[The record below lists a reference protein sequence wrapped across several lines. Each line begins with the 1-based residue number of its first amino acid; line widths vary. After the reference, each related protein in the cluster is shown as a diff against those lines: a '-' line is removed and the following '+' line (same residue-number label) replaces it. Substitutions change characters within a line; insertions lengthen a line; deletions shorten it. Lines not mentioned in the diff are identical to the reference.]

1 MSTNEV
7 GSGGSKMQLIN
18 ERWQEIQV
26 SMEREK
32 NYRVQ
37 SLEDQMNALEERMT
51 HSKAFN
57 QQRIHILS
65 EKIDKSKDQLALVRE
80 KKEEVDQAAC
90 KKILGIEE
98 GIQK

>member
-1 MSTNEV
+1 MSNNEV
-7 GSGGSKMQLIN
+7 GGGSKMQLIN

-37 SLEDQMNALEERMT
+37 SLEDQMSALEERMA
-51 HSKAFN
+51 HNRAFN
-57 QQRIHILS
+57 QQRIQILA

-90 KKILGIEE
+90 KKISSIEE

>member
-1 MSTNEV
+1 
-7 GSGGSKMQLIN
+7 
-18 ERWQEIQV
+18 
-26 SMEREK
+26 MEREK

-37 SLEDQMNALEERMT
+37 SLEDQMGALEERMA

-65 EKIDKSKDQLALVRE
+65 EKIEKSKDQLGQIRE

-98 GIQK
+98 SIQK